1 MSRTISRVTECILV
15 VDDCQ
20 DNLFLMQ
27 LILENQ
33 GYLVE
38 VADSGTEAIG
48 KINCQKFDLIL
59 LDLMMPNMN
68 GYEVIKYMRNL
79 NIPFI
84 PVYLVTANK
93 YVTRNQAIAAGANG
107 IIYKPIDIKI
117 LLSEIAKAF
126 KIKATS

>member
-38 VADSGTEAIG
+38 LADSGIEAIR
-48 KINCQKFDLIL
+48 KINYQKFDLIL
-59 LDLMMPNMN
+59 LDLMMPRMN
-68 GYEVIKYMRNL
+68 GYDVIKYIHNNNL
-79 NIPFI
+79 PFS
-84 PVYLVTANK
+84 PVFLVTANK
-93 YVTRNQAIAAGANG
+93 YVTRKQAVAAGANG
-107 IIYKPIDIKI
+107 IIYKPLDLDV
-117 LLSEIAKAF
+117 LLSEVAKVF
-126 KIKATS
+126 DIPATS

>member
-38 VADSGTEAIG
+38 LADSGIEAIR
-48 KINCQKFDLIL
+48 KINYQKFDLIL

-68 GYEVIKYMRNL
+68 GYEVIQYMGNL
-79 NIPFI
+79 NLPFV
-84 PVYLVTANK
+84 PVFLVTANK
-93 YVTRNQAIAAGANG
+93 YVTRKQAVAAGANG
-107 IIYKPIDIKI
+107 IIYKPVDISI
-117 LLSEIAKAF
+117 LTTEIAKVF
-126 KIKATS
+126 DIRATS

>member
-38 VADSGTEAIG
+38 VADSGTEAIR
-48 KINCQKFDLIL
+48 KINYQKFDLIL

-68 GYEVIKYMRNL
+68 GYEVMQYMGNL
-79 NIPFI
+79 NLPFV
-84 PVYLVTANK
+84 PVFLVTANK
-93 YVTRNQAIAAGANG
+93 YVTRKQAVAAGANG
-107 IIYKPIDIKI
+107 IIYKPIDMKT
-117 LLSEIAKAF
+117 LLSEIATVF
-126 KIKATS
+126 NTQPTS

>member
-38 VADSGTEAIG
+38 VANSGTEAIR
-48 KINCQKFDLIL
+48 KINSQRFDLIM

-68 GYEVIKYMRNL
+68 GYEVMQYMGNL
-79 NIPFI
+79 NLLFV
-84 PVYLVTANK
+84 PVFLVTANK
-93 YVTRNQAIAAGANG
+93 YVTRKQAIAAGANG
-107 IIYKPIDIKI
+107 IIYKPIDIKT
-117 LLSEIAKAF
+117 LLSEIATVF
-126 KIKATS
+126 NTQPTS